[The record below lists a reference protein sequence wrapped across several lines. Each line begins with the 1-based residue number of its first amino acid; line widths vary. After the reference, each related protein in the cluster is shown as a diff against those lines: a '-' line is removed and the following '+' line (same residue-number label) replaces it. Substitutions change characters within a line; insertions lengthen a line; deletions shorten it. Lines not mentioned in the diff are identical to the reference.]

1 MLGPFLFIIVLQ
13 APSKEIRSRYP
24 EELIYADDLVLL
36 RHSLDG
42 LKGRTEAWKGAME
55 SIGLRVNIKKI
66 EMR

>member
-1 MLGPFLFIIVLQ
+1 MSGPFLFIIVLQ

-42 LKGRTEAWKGAME
+42 WPERENRGLERSNGINRVE
-55 SIGLRVNIKKI
+55 SKF
-66 EMR
+66 